1 MKEHCKQNIENIVA
15 SQLNDHSFV
24 RQRLWLLP
32 SILSHSSAFD
42 RSHINL
48 ASNTKEKHAFI
59 CYYVDLSTSEE
70 EEESSTKK
78 AKRVKKGMY

>member
-48 ASNTKEKHAFI
+48 RPPN
-59 CYYVDLSTSEE
+59 LSDSVHILLLEISIE
-70 EEESSTKK
+70 CKDQF
-78 AKRVKKGMY
+78 